1 MAGPPVDNDI
11 APLLQRFKGLTAH
24 PPQERMWPELRKVLE
39 GFAQTVPGEDAEAEA
54 LAAWGDAAAELAAML
69 YVKALRSED
78 PELEDIFFQGL
89 AGCGLAGCLC
99 MAQFIRQRFQRGAD
113 DPKPPNPEALLARV
127 PESCIPE
134 VFNDI
139 LLAPFAEHPDLCRA
153 VIKILERGVSDPQAI
168 LDMAASQ
175 AETLGGL
182 SFAIQDGLL
191 QGEFGPSLL
200 SVLER
205 QGENVQGGLRPDDET
220 YPALKAVSAMGRP
233 ALCAKVAPLM
243 TVKYLPALLAV
254 LTTMR
259 RLGGRD
265 IRLAKLASKL
275 LMHPESRVQLAAMDL
290 LLVMTPKDLGKVLAV
305 LFKKNQELRPRIL
318 SRLPLLPRAEYERF
332 MASLPKGAGPAL
344 LPDLLAVTATLD
356 PATIREGL
364 ELAAAQKPGKAP
376 GKALDELLELI
387 PVRAAPADCDAD
399 KAVENFQKTLPKAKP
414 KPKKQEKSSL
424 FSRFGGGDD
433 EAVNVQFGVDTGPG
447 QSDASGRKLSAP
459 IYDGQPLNR
468 LKFNKT
474 FLDGGVFQNCTLRD
488 VDFSQALLRG
498 VRFENCVLD
507 GCDFTDARLHDCDFY
522 DVRMS
527 GCLLHGALFC
537 SSRVVLAD
545 ASGCDMRG
553 LRLYGCALKTCR
565 LQAVDMT
572 GAVFTHTGLAGT
584 ELLHCILN
592 NMTLENSAIIHSTLA
607 ATPATGCRVEGLL
620 TDNARCMELEEH
632 WLQLGAMAADPLP
645 EMGRKVTPKAA
656 ELAGKALANWYRR
669 RDMRAME
676 RAFLSNN
683 ARRVSWCMEKIGPEK
698 TEFFRLAP
706 LLIHSTA
713 FEDHHDEVPALPL
726 AMRMSVY
733 QPDYTTME
741 AARKHFPNIALP
753 KPEPDPV
760 RIEALYTIGSVGTIA
775 QTAKSDLDYWVCYDP
790 EDMPDILVDGLTYKL
805 KQIEKWADKRFGL
818 EVHFFTMDKTR
829 IQENNFG
836 VSDQESSGTAQAMLL
851 KEEFYR
857 TAVAVAGM
865 SPAWWLTEIGADNEE
880 YADVLDFVRRTRDR
894 DRIIDLGNMV
904 RIPVAE
910 FFGAS
915 LWQIV
920 KALKSPFKSIMK
932 FGLLEKY
939 ISAGDKGGDEGESR
953 LLCDRLKQNL
963 RRGRDSLLYADP
975 YTLLFREV
983 SDYYRLAKNK
993 ESLQLVRLSFV
1004 LKTKINQQ
1012 CLAGRLATRR
1022 ELREVDDLFS
1032 PRDNAPPLC
1041 SRGGMIG
1048 DDWPF
1053 DKLVSVGGLVNKFI
1067 VRTYMRVRDS
1077 QAGAA
1082 DVAITP
1088 QDMTKLGRKIST
1100 SFTRRKHKIEHVPF
1114 VSMGAGNFR
1123 VLHFSAYGKKMG
1135 SPSEWECK
1143 GAQKVASSQHRLLL
1157 ADLRKGKDLA
1167 EMLVWLAANG
1177 LYGPGMPI
1185 KGDYSIS
1192 PVTAKDIQN
1201 LLNKLLDFFPP
1212 GSTFNTDIGETLNP
1226 ERIVKAFLV
1235 LNLVRPRE
1243 QNRLLEVSIVYSTNW
1258 GELFCR
1264 TMAADNDA
1272 LISNPVEFLLQSVE
1286 QEFTEPPEMT
1296 YFVPE
1301 RSMCPRPNLG

>member
-1 MAGPPVDNDI
+1 MAEPSVDKDI

-24 PPQERMWPELRKVLE
+24 TPQERMWPELRKVLE
-39 GFAQTVPGEDAEAEA
+39 GFAQAVPGPDAGPEV
-54 LAAWGDAAAELAAML
+54 LAAWSDAAAELAAIL
-69 YVKALRSED
+69 YVKALRCEE
-78 PELEDIFFQGL
+78 PELEGIFFQGL
-89 AGCGLAGCLC
+89 SGCGPAGDIC
-99 MAQFIRQRFQRGAD
+99 MAQLIRHRLSNVAD
-113 DPKPPNPEALLARV
+113 DAKPPDPKELLARI
-127 PESCIPE
+127 PESRLPW
-134 VFNDI
+134 VVNDI
-139 LLAPFAEHPDLCRA
+139 LLAPFSESPDLCRA
-153 VIKILERGVSDPQAI
+153 AIKAMERAGWDAERMTT
-168 LDMAASQ
+168 MAATM
-175 AETLGGL
+175 AETQGGL
-182 SFAIQDGLL
+182 SFALQDGLL
-191 QGEFGPSLL
+191 QGEFGPSLAMT
-200 SVLER
+200 LER
-205 QGENVQGGLRPDDET
+205 QAENVQAGLRPDDEL
-220 YPALKAVSAMGRP
+220 YPALEAVSAMGRP
-233 ALCAKVAPLM
+233 ALAPKVAPLM
-243 TVKYLPALLAV
+243 AVKYVPALLAV
-254 LTTMR
+254 LKTLL
-259 RLGGRD
+259 RLGGHD
-265 IRLAKLASKL
+265 IRLAKLAGKL
-275 LMHPESRVQLAAMDL
+275 LMHPDTRVQLAAMNL
-290 LLVMTPKDLGKVLAV
+290 LIVMTPKDLGKVLAV
-305 LFKKNQELRPRIL
+305 LFRKNQELRPHIL
-318 SRLPLLPRAEYERF
+318 SRLPLLSGAEYKVF
-332 MASLPKGAGPAL
+332 MASMPKASHAAL
-344 LPDLLAVTATLD
+344 LPDLLAVTADMD
-356 PATIREGL
+356 PATMREAL
-364 ELAAAQKPGKAP
+364 EIAAGDKP
-376 GKALDELLELI
+376 GKALDECMDLI
-387 PVRAAPADCDAD
+387 PMRAVPDDCDAD
-399 KAVENFQKTLPKAKP
+399 KAVKAFEKTLPKAKP

-424 FSRFGGGDD
+424 FSRFSGND
-433 EAVNVQFGVDTGPG
+433 EAVNVQFGVDTGPAE
-447 QSDASGRKLSAP
+447 SDASGRKLSAP
-459 IYDGQPLNR
+459 IHDGQPLNR
-468 LKFNKT
+468 LKFTKT
-474 FLDGGVFQNCTLRD
+474 FLDGGVFQNCTLRE
-488 VDFSQALLRG
+488 VDFSQGLLKG

-522 DVRMS
+522 DVRLR
-527 GCLLHGALFC
+527 GCIMRDTLCC

-545 ASGCDMRG
+545 MSGCDMRG
-553 LRLYGCALKTCR
+553 MRLYCCAVKTCR
-565 LQAVDMT
+565 VRGADMT
-572 GAVFTHTGLAGT
+572 GAVFTHTGLAGA
-584 ELLHCILN
+584 ELLHCILDHACF
-592 NMTLENSAIIHSTLA
+592 ENSAVIHSTVA
-607 ATPATGCRVEGLL
+607 ASPALNCRVEGLL
-620 TDNARCMELEEH
+620 TDNAHCMVLEEH
-632 WLQLGAMAADPLP
+632 WLRLKAMNEDQPP
-645 EMGRKVTPKAA
+645 ETGRKVSAGAAKLAAKAMD
-656 ELAGKALANWYRR
+656 NWYRR
-669 RDMRAME
+669 RDMRSTE
-676 RAFLSNN
+676 RAFLANN
-683 ARRVSWCMEKIGPEK
+683 ARRVSWCMEKMGPKK

-726 AMRMSVY
+726 SMRMSVY

-741 AARKHFPNIALP
+741 AARKHFPNMVLP

-790 EDMPDILVDGLTYKL
+790 EDMPEILVDGLTYKL
-805 KQIEKWADKRFGL
+805 EQIEKWADERFGL

-865 SPAWWLTEIGADNEE
+865 SPAWWLTKMDTGPEE
-880 YADVLDFVRRTRDR
+880 YASTLDFVRRTRDR
-894 DRIIDLGNMV
+894 DRIINLGNMV
-904 RIPVAE
+904 QIPAAE

-939 ISAGDKGGDEGESR
+939 ISGESQGESN
-953 LLCDRLKQNL
+953 LLCDHLKQNL
-963 RRGRDSLLYADP
+963 SRGRDSLLYADP
-975 YTLLFREV
+975 YIVLFREV

-1004 LKTKINQQ
+1004 LKSKINQQ
-1012 CLAGRLATRR
+1012 FLSGRFATRR
-1022 ELREVDDLFS
+1022 EEREVDDLFT

-1041 SRGGMIG
+1041 SRSSMVG

-1077 QAGAA
+1077 QAGNK
-1082 DVAITP
+1082 DVAIAP
-1088 QDMTKLGRKIST
+1088 QDLTKLGRKIST

-1123 VLHFSAYGKKMG
+1123 VLHFAAFGKKMG

-1143 GAQKVASSQHRLLL
+1143 GAQQVSTSQHRLHL

-1177 LYGPGMPI
+1177 LYGPGMQV

-1201 LLNKLLDFFPP
+1201 LLNKLLEFFPP
-1212 GSTFNTDIGETLNP
+1212 GTTFNTDIGETLNP
-1226 ERIVKAFLV
+1226 ERIVKACFV

-1243 QNRLLEVSIVYSTNW
+1243 QDKLQEVSIVYSTNW

-1264 TMAADNDA
+1264 TMAANDV
-1272 LISNPVEFLLQSVE
+1272 LISNPVEFLLQCVE
-1286 QEFTEPPEMT
+1286 QEFTDPPEMT